1 MQQTKN
7 EKDNNTIKYP
17 GKVDIMKNDKIV
29 ETLPNIEK
37 NVDKKLQKATNKNKN
52 PNMMKTNIN

>member
-7 EKDNNTIKYP
+7 EKDNNIIKYP

-52 PNMMKTNIN
+52 PNMLKTNIN

>member
-1 MQQTKN
+1 
-7 EKDNNTIKYP
+7 
-17 GKVDIMKNDKIV
+17 MKNDKIV